1 MEVSDLIYGGNW
13 QDRSS
18 TYTVTVGS
26 DWGDGSGNFEAVT
39 NVVPSDL
46 EVKFISLHIEE

>member
-1 MEVSDLIYGGNW
+1 VEVDDLIYGGAW

-18 TYTVTVGS
+18 TYTVTVGG

-46 EVKFISLHIEE
+46 ETKFITLNIVE